1 MFQTIFGD
9 TIKGLTIEHVAFHFM
24 EEVGEVATAVR
35 RLYEEAGKF
44 QSEMKKLDSIETAVK
59 AYTQSADNQELRE
72 VINLKLSLAVEIADS
87 YSWWSAIY
95 IKAEQIFKESQS
107 SLIRGENTNF
117 IFQRVYKTRRGKL
130 VCPNCNNTKCVCQF
144 FFEGV
149 DNQK

>member
-1 MFQTIFGD
+1 
-9 TIKGLTIEHVAFHFM
+9 M